1 MDMPLPLAR
10 FHPSRRR
17 VHPGFVLAVLA
28 GLWAAGPAAR
38 TTTAAEPVRCGT
50 SAASLA
56 SALQLA
62 PSDSVLEARLV
73 FVTFPDS
80 PDSLLPAWA
89 DSLANEL
96 EGFFADMSQGR
107 FRVHAVLV
115 RRTDAPELMWRA
127 PRAAADYA
135 GPRGLRWMTANR
147 EVLTAIGEAQ
157 PGVWDGVGHVW
168 VLHDQ
173 CVFACT
179 DVSSPDACED
189 TCPWAG
195 ISTLGLLPGTVPG
208 LLADGTTQRFL
219 VHMDP
224 VRQHH
229 VQANVAAHEFGHRIA
244 GTPHTPGTDAGGDA
258 WINVGRYDLMRAG
271 TNGARAR
278 DEGLAAYHPLT
289 LARWGWRPLVHVT
302 RDTLGLR
309 LPDLWSPR
317 GTVVEVSPRRGT
329 ASFVLAHHGG
339 RGAWDARYGGDGLHV
354 WHVRRDS
361 TGREELSW
369 DLESAAG
376 RRLPNGAPDPLR
388 GRDPLEAD
396 PLTLGSAADL
406 FTPGGADAFSALT
419 NPASGLHAG
428 SAATALET
436 VRSGVAL
443 ENLRHDPATGDLL
456 VDVWVTPAQR
466 VREPLAGAYAPGDAV
481 PVRWDVRASAAVV
494 AVDVSLVHADGSERL
509 LAAGLGNSGAW
520 TWASDETG
528 DGLRLR
534 VTSRDASG
542 DAGSFDSEPF
552 AIRAPFVP
560 QREFAVG
567 APRPQPAAGP
577 VTLPWSLASAARV
590 RVEIADVSG
599 RRVRVL
605 LDGMQPAGD
614 GAASWDGRDD
624 RGTRVRPG
632 VYLVRF
638 VADGARRERRI
649 VWIE

>member
-1 MDMPLPLAR
+1 M
-10 FHPSRRR
+10 
-17 VHPGFVLAVLA
+17 VA
-28 GLWAAGPAAR
+28 GLCACAPAAR
-38 TTTAAEPVRCGT
+38 AGTVTEPVRCGT
-50 SAASLA
+50 TAASLA
-56 SALQLA
+56 TSLRLA

-80 PDSLLPAWA
+80 PDSLVPAWA

-96 EGFFADMSQGR
+96 EGFFADMSLGR
-107 FRVHAVLV
+107 FRVHAVVL
-115 RRTDAPELMWRA
+115 RRTDAPQLMWRA
-127 PRAAADYA
+127 PRPATAYA
-135 GPRGLRWMTANR
+135 GPQGLRWITANR
-147 EVLTAIGEAQ
+147 EVLTAISEAQ
-157 PGVWDGVGHVW
+157 PGAWDGVGHVW

-179 DVSSPDACED
+179 DDSSPDACED

-195 ISTLGLLPGTVPG
+195 ISTLGLLQGTVPG

-219 VHMDP
+219 VHVDP
-224 VRQHH
+224 VRQHR

-271 TNGARAR
+271 TNGALAR
-278 DEGLAAYHPLT
+278 EEGLAAYHPLT
-289 LARWGWRPLVHVT
+289 LARWGWRPLVRVT

-309 LPDLWSPR
+309 LPDLWTPR
-317 GTVVEVSPRRGT
+317 GAVFEVVPRRGT

-361 TGREELSW
+361 TGREDVSW

-376 RRLPNGAPDPLR
+376 RRLPNGASDPVR

-396 PLTLGSAADL
+396 PFELGSAADL
-406 FTPGGADAFSALT
+406 FTPGGANAFSALT

-436 VRSGVAL
+436 VPSGVAL

-456 VDVWVTPAQR
+456 LDVWVTPAQR
-466 VREPLAGAYAPGDAV
+466 VREPLAGAWAPGDAV
-481 PVRWDVRASAAVV
+481 PVRWDVRPSAGAVS
-494 AVDVSLVHADGSERL
+494 VDVTLVRADGSERL
-509 LAAGLGNSGAW
+509 LAGALANSGAW
-520 TWASDETG
+520 TWPADETG
-528 DGLRLR
+528 EGFRLR
-534 VTSRDASG
+534 VTSRDAGG
-542 DAGSFDSEPF
+542 DAGAFDSEVF
-552 AIRAPFVP
+552 AVGSPFVP
-560 QREFAVG
+560 QHAFAVG
-567 APRPQPAAGP
+567 APRPQPASGP
-577 VTLPWSLASAARV
+577 VTLPWSLRAAARV

-599 RRVRVL
+599 RRVRAL
-605 LDGMQPAGD
+605 LDGVQPAGD
-614 GAASWDGRDD
+614 GAATWDGRDD
-624 RGTRVRPG
+624 RGARVRPG

-638 VADGARRERRI
+638 EADGARHERRI